1 MSKKI
6 KSINVD
12 DATYDSLVS
21 LFKQYK
27 SSESMSSFLDRCIKD
42 LEKYLR
48 EMEANLEGENRFEEI
63 MKNVINKTV
72 RELHLDKPSYRY
84 HNYEGLREM
93 SGPPEIEPMVQIT
106 ADNNEEILS
115 ALYTDYLD
123 DSLQKEIE
131 DRQKANEIQFWK
143 DDLEADQKGIPRSFV
158 KFLNSGQFIL
168 SRDKRFLIEKETGER
183 YMDFFGYRIVKV
195 GKNVVIK

>member
-12 DATYDSLVS
+12 DNSYDSLVS

-42 LEKYLR
+42 LEGYLR
-48 EMEANLEGENRFEEI
+48 EMENSLKEEDHFVEI
-63 MKNVINKTV
+63 MKNVIDKTIKGFG
-72 RELHLDKPSYRY
+72 LYKPSAQY
-84 HNYEGLREM
+84 HDNEGLRDIG
-93 SGPPEIEPMVQIT
+93 GPPDIEPMIEVT
-106 ADNNEEILS
+106 GNDDEVFSSLHSNVF
-115 ALYTDYLD
+115 D

-131 DRQKANEIQFWK
+131 ERHKANEIQFWK
-143 DDLEADQKGIPRSFV
+143 DDFEAEQKRIPRSFV
-158 KFLNSGQFIL
+158 KFLNSGEFVL

-195 GKNVVIK
+195 GKNVMIK